1 MEIPKRPLTF
11 EEVLEKYGN
20 TQVYFCYN
28 CWTSSTLTKSFGL
41 PKCYNCGMEMS
52 VITLKELAERMSK

>member
-28 CWTSSTLTKSFGL
+28 CWTSSTLRKQKPCTIASWAN
-41 PKCYNCGMEMS
+41 P
-52 VITLKELAERMSK
+52 